1 MGDPIVEAAARK
13 GSAEVLILAALEDGQ
28 LHGYD
33 IAREITR
40 RSGGLLTFHVASL
53 YPLLYKLEDRN
64 WISGRWVEKTG
75 QRRRR
80 CYRLTAEGK
89 RVLAAQRGR
98 WSAFVAALTK
108 AAGLKHA

>member
-13 GSAEVLILAALEDGQ
+13 GSAEILILSSLEEGQ

-33 IAREITR
+33 IAREIAR
-40 RSGGLLTFHVASL
+40 KSGGLLVFHVASL
-53 YPLLYKLEDRN
+53 YPLLYKLEDRK
-64 WISGRWVEKTG
+64 WIQGRWVEKAG

-80 CYRLTAEGK
+80 YYKLTAEGK
-89 RVLAAQRGR
+89 RTLASQRGR
-98 WSAFVAALTK
+98 WSAFVDALTK

>member
-1 MGDPIVEAAARK
+1 MGDPIIEAAARK
-13 GSAEVLILAALEDGQ
+13 GSAELLILASLEDGQ

-40 RSGGLLTFHVASL
+40 KSGGLLTFHVASL
-53 YPLLYKLEDRN
+53 YPLLYKLEDRS
-64 WISGRWVEKTG
+64 WIAGRWVEKTG

-89 RVLAAQRGR
+89 KVLAAQRGR